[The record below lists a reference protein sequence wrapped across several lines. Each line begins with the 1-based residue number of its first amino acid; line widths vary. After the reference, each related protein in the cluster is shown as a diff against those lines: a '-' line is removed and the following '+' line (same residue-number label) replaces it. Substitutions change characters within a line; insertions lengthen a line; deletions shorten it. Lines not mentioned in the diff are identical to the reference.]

1 MYKAGIESVI
11 TGQRITLPN
20 SNRTRKIFANG

>member
-11 TGQRITLPN
+11 AGQRITLAN